1 MLHRRQGYKNR
12 GQLKATAGN
21 VLTITGCFCS
31 IFSVNSTIAGQNVF
45 FGGGGPTWKSEP
57 REVWG
62 KPPGK
67 FLKFSFLKSHQ
78 MHPILKTSSYIWG
91 THLLLLFSLHLSI
104 GGGGYSPRGPFPSY
118 GTGQPL

>member
-21 VLTITGCFCS
+21 VLTITGYFCS
-31 IFSVNSTIAGQNVF
+31 IFSVNNTIAGQNVSF
-45 FGGGGPTWKSEP
+45 GGGPTWQSEP

-62 KPPGK
+62 KTPGK

-78 MHPILKTSSYIWG
+78 MHPILKTRALIFMGNSSI
-91 THLLLLFSLHLSI
+91 TTFFSSSLYW
-104 GGGGYSPRGPFPSY
+104 GGGA
-118 GTGQPL
+118 QPPWPLP